1 MASFIILGDKMTAIF
16 NNVNSYDEEIIKI
29 DTAIR
34 ELEET
39 KDSAFYNIP
48 DEKMKKAVIE
58 RRDAMLN
65 DLKGLK
71 GLFVYQKA
79 AFMTEYYERLLSI
92 CL

>member
-1 MASFIILGDKMTAIF
+1 MSAIF

-48 DEKMKKAVIE
+48 DEKK
-58 RRDAMLN
+58 
-65 DLKGLK
+65 
-71 GLFVYQKA
+71 
-79 AFMTEYYERLLSI
+79 
-92 CL
+92 